1 MSDEHGNDPRA
12 LRRKGSLLRTI
23 RAVAWAFIGLRKGS
37 EYQKDLER
45 INPLHIIAVGLLA
58 FFLLVFALIAV
69 VNWIV

>member
-1 MSDEHGNDPRA
+1 M
-12 LRRKGSLLRTI
+12 RRKGSLLRTI

-45 INPLHIIAVGLLA
+45 INPLHIIAVGLVA

-69 VNWIV
+69 VNWVV